1 MTLAVANITTVA
13 GNVYVSGGNTAITF
27 MSFCNYSTSNVVAN
41 VWVVP
46 SGDSAANTTA
56 VLSSLPLTTLD
67 TYQFYVGGENLLL
80 GNGDTVQAN
89 CSSNNAITTVVSYTT
104 I

>member
-56 VLSSLPLTTLD
+56 VLSSLLTFT
-67 TYQFYVGGENLLL
+67 FGGVSRK
-80 GNGDTVQAN
+80 TVQAN

>member
-27 MSFCNYSTSNVVAN
+27 MSFCNYSSSNVVAN

-46 SGDSAANTTA
+46 SGNSAANTTA

-67 TYQFYVGGENLLL
+67 TYQFYVGGEKLLL
-80 GNGDTVQAN
+80 ANGDTVQAN

>member
-56 VLSSLPLTTLD
+56 VLSSLPLTTQD
-67 TYQFYVGGENLLL
+67 TYQFYVGGEKLLL
-80 GNGDTVQAN
+80 ANGDTVQAN